1 MRRWVWA
8 WPALAGILLTGCGPR
23 FLQLSIN
30 PFVADGTA
38 AATIDVGGRWIAE
51 GDEPFGLVFRP
62 TGQHSWRVGLLD
74 CAPDADPATALEESG
89 AVVSLGEL
97 DGQLY
102 WDMTVEDPRALGDLA
117 QEHLLGL
124 HSVARLRL
132 EGDTMEVAYLDPD
145 WLRKALAD
153 GRVELEHFFEGGQDE
168 GSTILTASTADL
180 ESFLQ
185 EHGDDAEAFRE
196 TQVFHR
202 VE

>member
-8 WPALAGILLTGCGPR
+8 WPVLAGSLLTGCGPR
-23 FLQLSIN
+23 FFQLSLN
-30 PFVADGTA
+30 PFFADGTA
-38 AATIDVGGRWIAE
+38 TVDVGGRWIAE

-62 TGQHSWRVGLLD
+62 TGQHSWAVGLLD

-102 WDMTVEDPRALGDLA
+102 WDMTVEDTHALGDLA

-132 EGDTMEVAYLDPD
+132 EGDSMEVAYLDPD

-153 GRVELEHFFEGGQDE
+153 GRVELEHFLEGGQED

-185 EHGDDAEAFRE
+185 EYGDDAEAFGE